1 MNDHSELVG
10 DMAELVMEFKAKYSK
25 QNSYIKLLQKVS
37 QMERPGLINLLASY
51 FYKVYFCF

>member
-25 QNSYIKLLQKVS
+25 QNSYKTVAESVTTRALTFHFIQ
-37 QMERPGLINLLASY
+37 
-51 FYKVYFCF
+51 

>member
-25 QNSYIKLLQKVS
+25 QNSYKTVAESVTIQALNFHFIQ
-37 QMERPGLINLLASY
+37 
-51 FYKVYFCF
+51 

>member
-25 QNSYIKLLQKVS
+25 QNSYKTIAESVTTRALNFHFIQ
-37 QMERPGLINLLASY
+37 
-51 FYKVYFCF
+51 